1 MKSTRSG
8 CAVISGP
15 DLPGAV
21 AGTMRIYLALLP
33 TTAQMSCSAAKNRGT
48 DMRLHI
54 IAALLFGSAAIA
66 KDPPSGSPPG
76 IVPAV
81 AMNDRPAEA
90 VALDASRM
98 PVQVLKFLG
107 LKRGD
112 RVLDLMTG
120 NGYYAEI
127 MGNAL
132 GSYGT
137 VLAQEPTGFASDK
150 SRAAFAGLTRRV
162 PNVTMLEGA
171 LAEFDPPAN
180 NFDFTLM
187 HLVYHDLY
195 WSSDKPDFPAVDPDE
210 FLKRLYNATKPGGLV
225 GVVDHVAVA
234 GGNTRAVVDKLHR
247 IDPKVVK
254 ADFARAGFRLEAES
268 DLLRVTGDDHSRS
281 VFDPAIKGRTD
292 RFVMRFRKPS

>member
-1 MKSTRSG
+1 
-8 CAVISGP
+8 
-15 DLPGAV
+15 
-21 AGTMRIYLALLP
+21 MRILV
-33 TTAQMSCSAAKNRGT
+33 
-48 DMRLHI
+48 
-54 IAALLFGSAAIA
+54 IAALLAGSAAVA
-66 KDPPSGSPPG
+66 KDPPSTSPPG

-90 VALDASRM
+90 STLDASRM

-127 MGNAL
+127 IGNAI

-150 SRAAFAGLTRRV
+150 SRVAFSVLTRRV
-162 PNVTMLEGA
+162 PNVTMLEGPIA
-171 LAEFDPPAN
+171 DFDPPAN

-195 WSSDKPDFPAVDPDE
+195 WSSSKPDFPATDPHA
-210 FLKRLYNATKPGGLV
+210 FLKRLYTATKPGGIV
-225 GVVDHVAVA
+225 GVVDHIAIA
-234 GGNTRAVVDKLHR
+234 GNDTRFTVNKLHR
-247 IDPKVVK
+247 ISPEVVK
-254 ADFARAGFRLEAES
+254 ADFARAGFKLEAES
-268 DLLRVTGDDHSRS
+268 DLLRVSSDNHSKS
-281 VFDPAIKGRTD
+281 VFDPTIRGRTD